1 MKRRFLLTLGFSV
14 ALAQPEADVN
24 LPSFELQR
32 GERPIIVQQ
41 TARDDEGGIAYT
53 RGGSECRE
61 DENISFYYAPDP
73 KRVETKVD
81 NTVIRSSA
89 VLRTQPK
96 EGGAEAQDKAVLDFF
111 GGSLEVNDETG
122 CPRNVKRDKQQR
134 IVVTEGRT
142 TVNGA
147 TLLIRNATG
156 VGEMTGPV
164 ELSRRAEGDSPALT
178 ASSSRLSINI
188 DDDTQTLRG
197 NVEVESD
204 GRTSEADVLEMDEEA
219 GFAILRGNPARSRD
233 EDGEVAGQVIE
244 YDLDS
249 NDVVVRGGVEATF
262 ELEGEGVPDNQ
273 DAPTFG
279 VDDAAED
286 EADDTGDTGDTGEDT
301 EDPDID
307 DPSPDEGED
316 GP

>member
-1 MKRRFLLTLGFSV
+1 MKRWRFLLLGFFSAV
-14 ALAQPEADVN
+14 SAQPEADVN
-24 LPSFELQR
+24 LPSFELRR
-32 GERPIIVQQ
+32 GERPITVQQ
-41 TARDDEGGIAYT
+41 TARDEEGGIAIT
-53 RGGSECRE
+53 RGGSECRK

-81 NTVIRSSA
+81 NTLIRSSA

-111 GGSLEVNDETG
+111 GGSLGVNDETG
-122 CPRNVKRDKQQR
+122 CPRDVKRDKQQR

-156 VGEMTGPV
+156 IGEMTGPV

-197 NVEVESD
+197 NVKVEAD
-204 GRTSEADVLEMDEEA
+204 GRTSEADVLELDEEA

-233 EDGEVAGQVIE
+233 KDGEVAGQVIE

-262 ELEGEGVPDNQ
+262 EL
-273 DAPTFG
+273 
-279 VDDAAED
+279 
-286 EADDTGDTGDTGEDT
+286 DTGEDAPSVDLGGATGDGGDT
-301 EDPDID
+301 EEDVEDDSEID
-307 DPSPDEGED
+307 EPSPDDPNE
-316 GP
+316 P